1 LRPDPLY
8 LLVVILDDEQPIVV
22 TGLYLKKL
30 EEQLLVFH
38 VVKLVV
44 LGEVVLDTSKLVLN
58 EVF

>member
-1 LRPDPLY
+1 MY